1 MNSLNS
7 ILAEGKVESVE
18 IQTLSETELCNIELV
33 AERTFKDSR
42 GEEVKEVSVLP
53 IQCYGTL
60 AEMCKTK
67 TLKGKNIRVVGRLA
81 QKKWRDTQGK
91 AHSKVF
97 VVAEHIEFRGV

>member
-7 ILAEGKVESVE
+7 ILIEGKVESVE
-18 IQTLSETELCNIELV
+18 TQTLPGTEVCNIELI

-42 GEEVKEVSVLP
+42 GEEVKEESVFP

-67 TLKGKNIRVVGRLA
+67 TLKGKNIRVVGRLT
-81 QKKWRDTQGK
+81 QKKWRDTDGK
-91 AHSKVF
+91 AHSKV
-97 VVAEHIEFRGV
+97 VVIAEHIEFSGV

>member
-7 ILAEGKVESVE
+7 ILVEGKVESVE
-18 IQTLSETELCNIELV
+18 IQTLPGTEIYNIELV
-33 AERTFKDSR
+33 AERTFKDSS

-60 AEMCKTK
+60 VGCKSK
-67 TLKGKNIRVVGRLA
+67 TLKGKNIRVVGRLT
-81 QKKWRDTQGK
+81 QKKWQDTDGK

-97 VVAEHIEFRGV
+97 VIAENIDFIVV